1 MVKSSLDAQIKEIK
15 QLIFV
20 VWELREKCPWD
31 RKQTFQTL
39 KNLTIEETYELCDE
53 IERLSY
59 EGIKEELGDLLLH
72 IIFYAKIG
80 SENNK
85 FNIGLIARE
94 IRKKLIRRHPH
105 VYGDKKIKNS
115 KEVKSNWEKI
125 KLKEGKS
132 SILDGVPTNLPPL
145 LKAHRIQ
152 DKVSSVGFDWKKS
165 EDVLK
170 KLDEEIREFK
180 EEIENNDKNNLE
192 DEFGDILF
200 SLINLSRHYNI
211 NPYDALQKSNTKFI
225 NRFKY
230 IEKRA
235 KKMKKELSKI
245 SLKEIEVLWE
255 DSKKRS

>member
-152 DKVSSVGFDWKKS
+152 DKVSSIGFDWKKS

>member
-1 MVKSSLDAQIKEIK
+1 MVESSLDAQIKEIK

-39 KNLTIEETYELCDE
+39 KNLTIEETYELCEE

-80 SENNK
+80 SEKNK
-85 FNIGLIARE
+85 FNIGQIARE
-94 IRKKLIRRHPH
+94 IKTKLIRRHPH
-105 VYGDKKIKNS
+105 VYEDKKIKNS
-115 KEVKSNWEKI
+115 EEVKSNWENI
-125 KLKEGKS
+125 KLKEGRS
-132 SILDGVPTNLPPL
+132 SILDGVPKNLPPL
-145 LKAHRIQ
+145 LKAYRIQ

-165 EDVLK
+165 DDVLK
-170 KLDEEIREFK
+170 KLDEEINEFK
-180 EEIENNDKNNLE
+180 EEIKNINKNKLE

-200 SLINLSRHYNI
+200 SLINLSRHFNI
-211 NPYDALQKSNTKFI
+211 NPYDALQRSNAKFTK
-225 NRFKY
+225 RFKFV
-230 IEKRA
+230 EQKA
-235 KKMKKELSKI
+235 KKMKKEIVNI
-245 SLKEIEVLWE
+245 SLKEIEELWE